1 MEDYIFTPLG
11 RFLRNYRFRNGI
23 ILKEMADA
31 LQTSPAELCKV
42 EFGRKKPPKDW
53 KILIPQIYKFNKQ
66 ELDEFKKVFS
76 S

>member
-1 MEDYIFTPLG
+1 MGNYIFTQFG

-23 ILKEMADA
+23 IIKEMADA
-31 LQTSPAELCKV
+31 LQISPAELCKV
-42 EFGRKKPPKDW
+42 EFGRKNPPKDW